1 MLLTMSFFHGIKIIS
16 IFLFKIDIR
25 KKILKFTSER
35 LVSMFRYFRQLTVKK
50 EILLHITIIFVNCI
64 LYKVKVLGIVVRLE
78 SLLSTAYIIMW
89 TKRRTFSYCIF
100 SGNITWFLVSIDNYI
115 GVREGE
121 SYFFCYTLTILYR
134 NFSNIVWHGLSWIQR
149 RNNTKSMYLV
159 NFMICINFSFMNTYT

>member
-1 MLLTMSFFHGIKIIS
+1 MLC
-16 IFLFKIDIR
+16 IFEHQK
-25 KKILKFTSER
+25 TTER

-89 TKRRTFSYCIF
+89 TKRRTFSCCIF

-115 GVREGE
+115 GVRERII
-121 SYFFCYTLTILYR
+121 FFLLHID
-134 NFSNIVWHGLSWIQR
+134 NIVSKFFKHCSIWVISD
-149 RNNTKSMYLV
+149 YLV

>member
-1 MLLTMSFFHGIKIIS
+1 MWNITFVDASDNVINSWDQNYIHI
-16 IFLFKIDIR
+16 LFKIYDYHCY
-25 KKILKFTSER
+25 LFLTSNKTTDR
-35 LVSMFRYFRQLTVKK
+35 LGSMFRYFRPLTVKK

-115 GVREGE
+115 GVRERE
-121 SYFFCYTLTILYR
+121 SYF
-134 NFSNIVWHGLSWIQR
+134 LSVTHWQ
-149 RNNTKSMYLV
+149 Y
-159 NFMICINFSFMNTYT
+159 CIEIF